1 MHSWKFVIPFIN
13 KSRNCS
19 LQKSFILKLT
29 FTKTYFYLLL
39 LTFGVSFSSIA
50 QITVSPQPTTDTVR
64 VIQIIQGNSLRNK
77 FIDSATT
84 LKTLAGNVILKEG
97 VTLFYCDSAT
107 INSVTNV
114 LEAFG
119 NVHINQSDSIHT
131 YSQYLKYIG
140 AERIAL
146 LKKDVRLTDK
156 KGTLYTQDLEYD
168 LKTSVGN
175 YKTGGRVVNATSV
188 LTSTEGTYYANT
200 KDVYFKKN
208 VHLVDPKYDIISD
221 SLLYNTQSQLVT
233 FITATK
239 IKSKNGGDIYTTT
252 GNYDLKGGK
261 AFFGNRSVIKDSTRT
276 YVANESAYDE
286 KSGIAQLEGNAVI
299 RDSTNGYTILG
310 NQIFLDKNN
319 NSFLATRKPVLIF
332 KGEGKDSTFIS
343 ADTLFSGVEKRDVN
357 GNKIVQTD
365 TLKQTTV
372 VNLKDSVAFAK
383 QNKNTINID
392 WIQPIAP
399 AKTEDSLYS
408 YFVDKI
414 DLTENLIVKTDTSKE
429 AILTKKA
436 DATIAKIRST
446 ETGTNKFPVDPELL
460 KQAATGKPADSLFS
474 SLAKNDTLHSE
485 KANKINTTK
494 KTSAIHT
501 AKDTAIRYFEAFH
514 NVRIFNDSLQAVCD
528 SLFYSSEDSVFRMY
542 QKPLLFNNKSQVA
555 GDTIYLFTQNQKA
568 RRMYVFENGIIIN
581 KANDQMYN
589 QLAGRTINGYFKD
602 GAIDYMRIKGSPAES
617 VFYPQDNDSA
627 FIGMN
632 RSKGDVIDVYFED
645 KAIHKVKFVN
655 DVDGTLY
662 PLRQR
667 PEDQKYLKNF
677 KWWDSR
683 RPKNKY
689 ELFE

>member
-1 MHSWKFVIPFIN
+1 MA
-13 KSRNCS
+13 
-19 LQKSFILKLT
+19 
-29 FTKTYFYLLL
+29 
-39 LTFGVSFSSIA
+39 VSFNTIA
-50 QITVSPQPTTDTVR
+50 QISVTPQSSTYTVR

-119 NVHINQSDSIHT
+119 NVHINQSDSINT
-131 YSQYLKYIG
+131 YSQYLRYIG
-140 AERIAL
+140 SERIAF

-156 KGTLYTQDLEYD
+156 KGTLYSQDLEYD
-168 LKTSVGN
+168 LKTSIGT
-175 YKTGGRVVNATSV
+175 YKTGGKVVNASSV
-188 LTSTEGTYYANT
+188 LTSTEGIYYANT

-208 VHLVDPKYDIISD
+208 VHLVDPKYDIVSD

-261 AFFGNRSVIKDSTRT
+261 AFFGNRSVVKDSTRT
-276 YVANESAYDE
+276 YVANEMAYDE
-286 KSGIAQLEGNAVI
+286 KSGIAQLEGSGVI
-299 RDSTNGYTILG
+299 KDSVNGYTILG
-310 NQIFLDKNN
+310 NQIFLNKNN

-343 ADTLFSGVEKRDVN
+343 ADTLFSGVEKRDID
-357 GNKIVQTD
+357 GNKIIQRD
-365 TLKQTTV
+365 TLKQTTIIS
-372 VNLKDSVAFAK
+372 LKDSTAIAR
-383 QNKNTINID
+383 QNINTLNIN
-392 WIQPIAP
+392 WIKPIAA
-399 AKTEDSLYS
+399 AKKEDSLYS
-408 YFVDKI
+408 YLIDKQSLPDFAAI
-414 DLTENLIVKTDTSKE
+414 KSDTSKE

-436 DATIAKIRST
+436 DATIAKIRAT
-446 ETGTNKFPVDPELL
+446 EGDKKLPNEPTLFN
-460 KQAATGKPADSLFS
+460 QAATGKPVDSLFS
-474 SLAKNDTLHSE
+474 SLAQTDSLHSG
-485 KANKINTTK
+485 KGNMPNSRKKI
-494 KTSAIHT
+494 T
-501 AKDTAIRYFEAFH
+501 AVRTPKDTVIRYFEAFH

-528 SLFYSSEDSVFRMY
+528 SMFYSSEDSVFRMY

-568 RRMYVFENGIIIN
+568 KRMYVFENGIIIN
-581 KANDQMYN
+581 MANVQMYN

-632 RSKGDVIDVYFED
+632 RSKGDVIDVYFEN
-645 KAIHKVKFVN
+645 KTIHKVKFVN

>member
-1 MHSWKFVIPFIN
+1 MA
-13 KSRNCS
+13 
-19 LQKSFILKLT
+19 
-29 FTKTYFYLLL
+29 
-39 LTFGVSFSSIA
+39 VSFNSIA
-50 QITVSPQPTTDTVR
+50 QITAAPQPGGSDTVR
-64 VIQIIQGNSLRNK
+64 VIQILQSNSLRNK
-77 FIDSATT
+77 VIDSATT
-84 LKTLAGNVILKEG
+84 LKMLAGNVILKEG

-107 INSVTNV
+107 INSLTNV

-119 NVHINQSDSIHT
+119 NVHINQSDSINT
-131 YSQYLKYIG
+131 YSQYLRYVG
-140 AERIAL
+140 ADRVAF
-146 LKKDVRLTDK
+146 LKKDVRLTDR

-168 LKTSVGN
+168 LKTSIGN
-175 YKTGGRVVNATSV
+175 YKTGGRVVNASSV

-208 VHLVDPKYDIISD
+208 VHLVDPKYDIVSD

-239 IKSKNGGDIYTTT
+239 IKSKNGGDIYTTS
-252 GNYDLKGGK
+252 GNYDLKDGK
-261 AFFGNRSVIKDSTRT
+261 AFFGNRSVVKDSTRT
-276 YVANESAYDE
+276 YVANEMAYDE
-286 KSGIAQLEGNAVI
+286 KSGIAQLEGSGVI
-299 RDSTNGYTILG
+299 KDSVNGYTILG
-310 NQIFLDKNN
+310 NQIFLNKND

-343 ADTLFSGVEKRDVN
+343 ADTLFSGVEKWDVN
-357 GNKIVQTD
+357 GKKFGQKD

-372 VNLKDSVAFAK
+372 F
-383 QNKNTINID
+383 TIND
-392 WIQPIAP
+392 SARAAGQNRNMVSVNWIQPIVVP
-399 AKTEDSLYS
+399 KKEDSLYT
-408 YFVDKI
+408 YLLDKNYLPDNAI
-414 DLTENLIVKTDTSKE
+414 LKTDTSKE
-429 AILTKKA
+429 GLLTKRA
-436 DATIAKIRST
+436 DATIAKIRAT
-446 ETGTNKFPVDPELL
+446 ETGFNKLPADPQLF
-460 KQAATGKPADSLFS
+460 KQAATGKPVDSLFS
-474 SLAKNDTLHSE
+474 SLAQNDSVHPMKVNKTNTI
-485 KANKINTTK
+485 KAP
-494 KTSAIHT
+494 AVR
-501 AKDTAIRYFEAFH
+501 ALKDTSIRYFEAFH
-514 NVRIFNDSLQAVCD
+514 GVRIFNDSLQAVCD
-528 SLFYSSEDSVFRMY
+528 SMFYSSEDSVFRMY

-581 KANDQMYN
+581 QANEQMYN

-632 RSKGDVIDVYFED
+632 RSKGDVIDVYFID
-645 KAIHKVKFVN
+645 KTINKVKFVN
-655 DVDGTLY
+655 DVDGTLF